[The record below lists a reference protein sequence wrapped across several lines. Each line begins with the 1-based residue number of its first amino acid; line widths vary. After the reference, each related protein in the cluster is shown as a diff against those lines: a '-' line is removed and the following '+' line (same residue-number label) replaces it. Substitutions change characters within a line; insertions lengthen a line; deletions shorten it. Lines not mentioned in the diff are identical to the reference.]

1 MSASVADWLDILT
14 APSAGGALTL
24 QGDTLTGG
32 GASYP
37 VSKKGVALFGQTG
50 LSNEARLQQDH
61 YDRIAADYVANLDYP
76 HTQEYM
82 AYLDEVLLKT
92 IGSANLG
99 AVAELCCGHGE
110 ALGLKS
116 LTFDRYIGVD
126 VSEQM
131 LEAGVAASGRSNT
144 LFVQGDATKA
154 PIADHSIDTVL
165 MLGGIHHVPDRVAL
179 FQEVRRILKPGG
191 RFIFREPVSD
201 LFVWK
206 ALRWAVYRLSPML
219 DHTTER
225 ALTYEETAPVLKDAG
240 LTLQSYKTYGLLG
253 FCLFM
258 NSDVLVVNR
267 MFRFIPGIR
276 VLTRLSARIDD
287 LLVRLPFMRRAGLQ
301 VVGVATLG
309 AIQ

>member
-1 MSASVADWLDILT
+1 MSASVADWLDVLV
-14 APSAGGALTL
+14 APGAGGSLTQRGDAL
-24 QGDTLTGG
+24 QAGNV
-32 GASYP
+32 SYP
-37 VSKKGVALFGQTG
+37 VSSKGVPLFGQSG
-50 LSNEARLQQDH
+50 LSREARLQQDH
-61 YDRIAADYVANLDYP
+61 YDRIAADYVANLGYP

-82 AYLDEVLLKT
+82 AYLDQALLRT
-92 IGSANLG
+92 IGPANLG
-99 AVAELCCGHGE
+99 TVAELCCGHGE
-110 ALGLKS
+110 ALVLKG

-154 PIADHSIDTVL
+154 PIADGSIDTVL
-165 MLGGIHHVPDRVAL
+165 MLGGIHHVPDRAAL
-179 FQEVRRILKPGG
+179 FKEVRRILKPGG

-201 LFVWK
+201 LFLWK

-225 ALTYEETAPVLKDAG
+225 PLTYDETAPVLRDAG
-240 LTLQSYKTYGLLG
+240 LTLGGYRTYGLLG

-267 MFRFIPGIR
+267 LFRFIPGIR
-276 VLTRLSARIDD
+276 ALTRLSARIDD
-287 LLVRLPFMRRAGLQ
+287 ALVRLPFLRRAGLQ
-301 VVGVATLG
+301 VVGEAVLAAQL
-309 AIQ
+309 